1 MVRPACRTGSPAGNP
16 ANPLACPPALG
27 HGAAMRFSPGSFP
40 LRFGLAFV
48 LAWVAGPGRAAEKAH
63 RDFRAEAAAAYGKKD
78 YAAALAATQAALALR
93 PDSPRYLYN
102 LAAMHALLG
111 ARDEALRALGRLAA
125 LGVYLPAETD
135 KDFAS
140 LQGEAE
146 FRRLVQQL
154 QAHREPQ
161 GTADVVGEL
170 PGRTGILEGLAFR
183 PRTGDLF
190 LGDVHHRCIWRR
202 DRDGQ
207 IHRFS
212 AEDEELFGCFALA
225 IDEARN
231 TLWAVTTATPEM
243 AGYTAE
249 MKGTTGVAEFNLA
262 TSELRRVVFLPGDG
276 RDHFLGDLLLLEDG
290 SVIATDSRAPVLW
303 RLPAGAEEWI
313 KVAESPA
320 FASLQG
326 VAAWRRDLVVSD
338 YSNGLFVVDPVRGSV
353 RPLAAPSGTTLLGL
367 DGLVA
372 LPDSLVAIQ
381 NGVVPQRVLR
391 LTLDPAAE
399 TITSVQVL
407 AAGLPHLTDLAL
419 ITLVNELPTFI
430 AGSGWDLFDPAKAK
444 APPAHTVRIFQLP
457 PSAPLP

>member
-1 MVRPACRTGSPAGNP
+1 MRISSGSRPRRLGLVLLLAAAVPA
-16 ANPLACPPALG
+16 AT
-27 HGAAMRFSPGSFP
+27 
-40 LRFGLAFV
+40 
-48 LAWVAGPGRAAEKAH
+48 AAEKTH
-63 RDFRAEAAAAYGKKD
+63 RDFRAEAAAAYQKQD
-78 YAAALAATQAALALR
+78 YAAALAATRAALELR

-125 LGVYLPAETD
+125 LGVYLPAERD

-140 LQGEAE
+140 LQGDPD
-146 FRRLVQQL
+146 FRRLVRQL
-154 QAHREPQ
+154 DAHREPH
-161 GTADVVGEL
+161 GAADVVAEL

-207 IHRFS
+207 VHRFS

-249 MKGTTGVAEFNLA
+249 MKGVTGVAEFNLA
-262 TSELRRVVFLPGDG
+262 TSELRRVVLLPGDG

-290 SVIATDSRAPVLW
+290 SLVATDSRAPILW

-326 VAAWRRDLVVSD
+326 VVAWRRDLVVSD
-338 YSNGLFVVDPVRGSV
+338 YSNGFFVVDPVRGSV
-353 RPLAAPSGTTLLGL
+353 RPLAAPPGTTLLGV

-372 LPDSLVAIQ
+372 LPDSLVAVQ

-391 LTLDPAAE
+391 INLDPAAE

-407 AAGLPHLTDLAL
+407 AAGLPNFTDLSL
-419 ITLVNELPTFI
+419 IALVNDLPTVI
-430 AGSGWDLFDPAKAK
+430 AGAGWDLFDPAKAK
-444 APPAHTVRIFQLP
+444 VPPAHTVRIFQLP
-457 PSAPLP
+457 ASAPIH